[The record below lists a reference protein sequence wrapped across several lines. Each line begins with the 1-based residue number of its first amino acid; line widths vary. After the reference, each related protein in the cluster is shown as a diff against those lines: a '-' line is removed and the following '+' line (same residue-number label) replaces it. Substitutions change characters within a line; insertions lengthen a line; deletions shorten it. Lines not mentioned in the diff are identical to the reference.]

1 MPLAQAMLL
10 GHQPSLC
17 VGARGRWGARGR
29 RGRRE
34 HAGERLSRLMLR
46 DDNLGTENVKQ
57 ARMVGGGEL
66 REWSCR
72 DLH

>member
-1 MPLAQAMLL
+1 MPLTQAMLL

-17 VGARGRWGARGR
+17 VGLGGDGSTR
-29 RGRRE
+29 
-34 HAGERLSRLMLR
+34 GERLSRLMFR